1 MGTFMFEAK
10 VTVRLKKG
18 ISDPEGTNT
27 LKALKLLGF
36 DHVTQAKTTRTF
48 DLIIDGKNKQK
59 IKKDVEQMCQR
70 LLVNPVIHAYDI
82 EINEI

>member
-36 DHVTQAKTTRTF
+36 DYVTQAKTTRTF

>member
-1 MGTFMFEAK
+1 MVTFMFEAK

-36 DHVTQAKTTRTF
+36 ENVTQAKTTRTF
-48 DLIIDGKNKQK
+48 DLIIDGKNKQE